1 MKPNFPQYRF
11 AHQEN
16 LIMAGIGGSQA
27 HGAKLGATDD
37 TDWDGLYIPPR
48 KVFGPRTRRAFRFH
62 DWRQSR
68 RQRTTRCGCVSL
80 YSYKVGRTRCEK
92 AIHPPYHF
100 LFMQLQFRTNT
111 WDYFTARP
119 EIFLAKG
126 HVEPFL
132 GFANDQMKRLLGRKG
147 QKNVHRAEL
156 ETKFGYDTKYAMHI
170 VRRYG
175 KAKELMESGRITLP
189 RPNREELIEIR
200 LGKYTLAEIRELSLQ
215 LEGLHRPRRHFPMRW
230 AGMPLIGF
238 SPILTFDFGALE
250 FFGILVRLS

>member
-1 MKPNFPQYRF
+1 MAVHRHTALNSVPLTIPIGTACIFPPERF
-11 AHQEN
+11 LGLEREEHFVFTT
-16 LIMAGIGGSQA
+16 GG
-27 HGAKLGATDD
+27 
-37 TDWDGLYIPPR
+37 
-48 KVFGPRTRRAFRFH
+48 
-62 DWRQSR
+62 
-68 RQRTTRCGCVSL
+68 
-80 YSYKVGRTRCEK
+80 KVGGNGPLDVDVCLCTLTK
-92 AIHPPYHF
+92 WAGLAAKGNPSAFHF
-100 LFMQLQFRTNT
+100 LFMQLQFTTNT

-132 GFANDQMKRLLGRKG
+132 GFANDQMKRLLGQKG

-175 KAKELMESGRITLP
+175 EAKELMESGRITLP
-189 RPNREELIEIR
+189 RPHREELIEIR

-238 SPILTFDFGALE
+238 SPILTFDFGALV
-250 FFGILVRLS
+250 FFGILVRLSCGCRTICGFQKWRFLNLFFSF